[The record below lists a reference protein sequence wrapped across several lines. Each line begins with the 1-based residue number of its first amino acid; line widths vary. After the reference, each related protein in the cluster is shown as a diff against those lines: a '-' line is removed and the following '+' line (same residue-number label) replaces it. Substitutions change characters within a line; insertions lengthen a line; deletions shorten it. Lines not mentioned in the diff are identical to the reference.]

1 VQAIFLDRDGV
12 LNENRADHVKSR
24 QEFVWLPGA
33 LDALAALARQER
45 PIIVITNQSM
55 VGRGI
60 ARESVLDAIH
70 ARMRQEALA
79 HGGRID
85 AVYACLHTPS
95 DACRCRKPRPGLLH
109 QAATDHRID
118 LAQSILIGDAF
129 TDYQA
134 AMTAGMAYI
143 HVRSGRDATDTPR
156 VLGADRTIP
165 VVANLLAAVPLCTA
179 TDRGRSRGPA

>member
-1 VQAIFLDRDGV
+1 MQAIFLDRDGV

-55 VGRGI
+55 VGRRI
-60 ARESVLDAIH
+60 ALESVLDGIH

-85 AVYACLHTPS
+85 AVYACLHTPT
-95 DACRCRKPRPGLLH
+95 DACPCRKPRPGLLH
-109 QAATDHRID
+109 QAAADHQID

-134 AMTAGMAYI
+134 AVAARTAYI

-156 VLGADRTIP
+156 VMEADRSIP
-165 VVANLLAAVPLCTA
+165 IVANLLAAVPLCTEA
-179 TDRGRSRGPA
+179 RE